1 MFSAISHD
9 LRTPITRL
17 RLRVELLE
25 DEAQQVKFNRDLDEL
40 ELLVK
45 GALQCVKDT
54 DIHENIEA
62 VDLNLLL
69 EHIVEPYQACDQT
82 RVTLDGRALAT
93 YPGKPLALKRCIGN
107 LLDNAL
113 KYGERAH
120 LRRGWQGRRW
130 CCTLTTRGQVFRSS
144 AWSTFSNPMYGSP
157 ASSRATAW
165 GWVSRATSLTH
176 GGELSMRNLQ
186 QGGLRVTL
194 TLPR

>member
-1 MFSAISHD
+1 M
-9 LRTPITRL
+9 
-17 RLRVELLE
+17 
-25 DEAQQVKFNRDLDEL
+25 
-40 ELLVK
+40 
-45 GALQCVKDT
+45 KDT

-120 LRRGWQGRRW
+120 LHVEDGKEALVLHVDDEGPGVPEQR
-130 CCTLTTRGQVFRSS
+130 LEHV
-144 AWSTFSNPMYGSP
+144 SNPMSGSP

-165 GWVSRATSLTH
+165 GWVSRATSLTPTAA
-176 GGELSMRNLQ
+176 S
-186 QGGLRVTL
+186 
-194 TLPR
+194 